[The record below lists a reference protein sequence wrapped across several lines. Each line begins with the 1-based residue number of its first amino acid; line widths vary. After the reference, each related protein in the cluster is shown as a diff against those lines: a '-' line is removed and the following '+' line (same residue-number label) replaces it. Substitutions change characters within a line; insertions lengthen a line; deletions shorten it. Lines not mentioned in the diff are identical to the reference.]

1 MTKNNPLLDVEGLP
15 CFTAIRPEHVG
26 SALDEV
32 LVSNQV
38 VIGQL
43 ESTVADGADWESF
56 AQPLEDLENRLGKM
70 WSPVSHLNAVA
81 DTEGLREAYQN
92 SLEKLTA
99 YRAAL
104 GQNKTI
110 FQGYRNIQAHADFSG
125 LDAAKRKI
133 ILNAVRDFRLS
144 GVELEGKERARF
156 KDIITDLATLSNKFE
171 HNVMDATDGWA
182 LVLDVPADLAGLPET
197 VITLARKTAESAGH
211 SGWQFTLQAPSY
223 IPFMRY
229 SERSDLRRQMYEAF
243 VTRASDQGPQADRWD
258 NTTLMTQILELRQEL
273 AALLGYSNYAEY
285 ALVDRMASSVA
296 EVEDFLI
303 DLISRARPHAQRE
316 LQALE
321 DFAGRST
328 GDNVVAPWDIAYH
341 SEKFRQATY
350 DFDQEELRPYF
361 PLPSVLGGLFEIVNR
376 LFGIKVTKAV
386 ADAWHPDVRFY
397 EIRDEG
403 GAIRGHFYLDLYA
416 REHKRGGAWMA
427 EYVGRYRQ
435 PDDVVQTPVAFLTCN
450 FTQPLDDK
458 PALLTHDDVITL
470 FHEFGHG
477 LHHLLSLVEEPS
489 VTGISGVPWDAVELP
504 SQFLEN
510 WCWERGALDLVTSHV
525 DTGEPLPDELL
536 QKLREA
542 KNFQS
547 GMQMVRQLEF
557 GLFDFRLHASTAQI
571 SSDAIHRLLDDV
583 RQQVAVVTPPPFD
596 RFPHAFSHIFAGG
609 YAAGYYGYLW
619 SEVLS
624 ADAYNRFEQEGV
636 FNATVGRAF
645 LQHVL
650 ETGGVEDPLDVFR
663 AFRGREPSID
673 AFLRHS
679 GLNA

>member
-1 MTKNNPLLDVEGLP
+1 MTQSNPLLDVEGLP

-26 SALDEV
+26 SALDEL
-32 LVSNQV
+32 LVSSQV

-43 ESTVADGADWESF
+43 ESTVADGTDWESF

-70 WSPVSHLNAVA
+70 WSPVTHLNAVA
-81 DTEGLREAYQN
+81 DTEELREAYQN

-110 FQGYRNIQAHADFSG
+110 FQGYRNIQAHANFPG
-125 LDAAKRKI
+125 LDAAKRKV
-133 ILNAVRDFRLS
+133 ILNAVRDFQLS
-144 GVELEGKERARF
+144 GVELEGEERARF

-258 NTTLMTQILELRQEL
+258 NTTLMTQILGLRQEL
-273 AALLGYSNYAEY
+273 ASLLGYSNYAEY

-341 SEKFRQATY
+341 SEKFREATY
-350 DFDQEELRPYF
+350 HFDQEELRPYF
-361 PLPSVLGGLFEIVNR
+361 PLPRVLGGLFEIVNR

-403 GAIRGHFYLDLYA
+403 DALRGHFYLDLYA

-435 PDDVVQTPVAFLTCN
+435 PNDVVQTPVAFLTCN

-525 DTGEPLPDELL
+525 DTGESLPDKLL
-536 QKLREA
+536 QKLRGA
-542 KNFQS
+542 RNFQS

-557 GLFDFRLHASTAQI
+557 ALFDFRLHASTTLI
-571 SSDAIHRLLDDV
+571 SADAILRILNDV

-636 FNATVGRAF
+636 FSATAGREF

-663 AFRGREPSID
+663 AFRGREPSIN

-679 GLNA
+679 GLNV

>member
-15 CFTAIRPEHVG
+15 RFAAIRPEHVG
-26 SALDEV
+26 SALDA
-32 LVSNQV
+32 LLISNQA

-43 ESTVADGADWESF
+43 ESAVRDDADWESF
-56 AQPLEDLENRLGKM
+56 AQPLEDLEDRLQKM

-81 DTEGLREAYQN
+81 DTEDLRDAYQN
-92 SLEKLTA
+92 SLEKLTT

-125 LDAAKRKI
+125 LDAAKRKV

-182 LVLDVPADLAGLPET
+182 LLLDVPADLAGLPESA
-197 VITLARKTAESAGH
+197 ITLARKTAESAGH

-223 IPFMRY
+223 MPFMRY

-243 VTRASDQGPQADRWD
+243 VTRASDRGPQADRWD
-258 NTTLMTQILELRQEL
+258 NTTLMTQILGLRQEL

-296 EVEDFLI
+296 EVEGFLI
-303 DLISRARPHAQRE
+303 DLISRARPQAQRE

-341 SEKFRQATY
+341 SEKLRQATY
-350 DFDQEELRPYF
+350 HFNQEELRPYF
-361 PLPSVLGGLFEIVNR
+361 PLPRVLSGLFEIVNR
-376 LFGIKVTKAV
+376 LFGITVTKAV
-386 ADAWHPDVRFY
+386 ADVWHPDVMFY

-403 GAIRGHFYLDLYA
+403 GEIRGRFYLDLYA
-416 REHKRGGAWMA
+416 REHKRSGAWMA
-427 EYVGRYRQ
+427 ECVGRYRR
-435 PDDVVQTPVAFLTCN
+435 PDNAVQTPVAFLTCN

-510 WCWERGALDLVTSHV
+510 WCWEQGALDLVTCHV
-525 DTGEPLPDELL
+525 DTGEPLPDKLL
-536 QKLREA
+536 QKLRGA
-542 KNFQS
+542 RNFQS

-557 GLFDFRLHASTAQI
+557 GLFDFRLHASAAQI
-571 SSDAIHRLLDDV
+571 SADDIQRLLDDV

-596 RFPHAFSHIFAGG
+596 RFPHAFSHIFSGG

-619 SEVLS
+619 AEVLS

-636 FNATVGRAF
+636 FNTAAGRAF
-645 LQHVL
+645 LQHIL
-650 ETGGVEDPLDVFR
+650 ETGGVEEPLDVFR

-673 AFLRHS
+673 AFLRHW
-679 GLNA
+679 GLNS

>member
-15 CFTAIRPEHVG
+15 RFAAIRPEHVG
-26 SALDEV
+26 SALDA
-32 LVSNQV
+32 LLISNQA

-43 ESTVADGADWESF
+43 ESAVRDDADWESF
-56 AQPLEDLENRLGKM
+56 AQPLEDLEDRLQKM

-81 DTEGLREAYQN
+81 DTEDLRDAYQN

-110 FQGYRNIQAHADFSG
+110 FQGYRNIQAHADFSD
-125 LDAAKRKI
+125 LDAAKRKV

-182 LVLDVPADLAGLPET
+182 LLLDVPADLAGLPESA
-197 VITLARKTAESAGH
+197 ITLARKTAESAGH

-223 IPFMRY
+223 MPFMRY
-229 SERSDLRRQMYEAF
+229 SEHSDLRRQMYEAF
-243 VTRASDQGPQADRWD
+243 VTRASDRGPQADRWD
-258 NTTLMTQILELRQEL
+258 NTILMTQILGLRQEL

-296 EVEDFLI
+296 EVEGFLI
-303 DLISRARPHAQRE
+303 DLISRARPQAQRE

-341 SEKFRQATY
+341 SEKLRQATY
-350 DFDQEELRPYF
+350 HFDQEELRPYF
-361 PLPSVLGGLFEIVNR
+361 PLPRVLSGLFEIVNR
-376 LFGIKVTKAV
+376 LFGITVTKAV
-386 ADAWHPDVRFY
+386 ADVWHPDVMFY

-403 GAIRGHFYLDLYA
+403 GEIRGRFYLDLYA
-416 REHKRGGAWMA
+416 REHKRSGAWMA
-427 EYVGRYRQ
+427 ECVGRYRR
-435 PDDVVQTPVAFLTCN
+435 PDNAVQTPVAFLTCN

-510 WCWERGALDLVTSHV
+510 WCWEQGALDLVTCHV
-525 DTGEPLPDELL
+525 DTGEPLPDKLL
-536 QKLREA
+536 QKLRGA
-542 KNFQS
+542 RNFQS

-557 GLFDFRLHASTAQI
+557 GLFDFRLHASAAQI
-571 SSDAIHRLLDDV
+571 SADDIQRLLDDV

-596 RFPHAFSHIFAGG
+596 RFPHAFSHIFSGG

-619 SEVLS
+619 AEVLS

-636 FNATVGRAF
+636 FNTAAGRAF
-645 LQHVL
+645 LQHIL
-650 ETGGVEDPLDVFR
+650 ETGGVEEPLDVFR

-673 AFLRHS
+673 AFLRHW
-679 GLNA
+679 GLNS

>member
-15 CFTAIRPEHVG
+15 RFAAIRPEHVG
-26 SALDEV
+26 SALDAL
-32 LVSNQV
+32 LVSNQA

-43 ESTVADGADWESF
+43 ESAVRDDADWESF
-56 AQPLEDLENRLGKM
+56 AQPLEDLEDRLQKM

-81 DTEGLREAYQN
+81 DTEDLRDAYQN

-125 LDAAKRKI
+125 LDAAKRKV

-182 LVLDVPADLAGLPET
+182 LLLDVPADLAGLPESA
-197 VITLARKTAESAGH
+197 ITLARKTAESAGH

-223 IPFMRY
+223 MPFMRY

-243 VTRASDQGPQADRWD
+243 VTRASDRGPQADRWD
-258 NTTLMTQILELRQEL
+258 NTTLMTQILGLRQEL

-296 EVEDFLI
+296 EVEGFLI
-303 DLISRARPHAQRE
+303 DLISRARPQAQRE

-341 SEKFRQATY
+341 SEKLRQATY
-350 DFDQEELRPYF
+350 HFDQEKLRPYF
-361 PLPSVLGGLFEIVNR
+361 PLPRVLSGLFEIVNR
-376 LFGIKVTKAV
+376 LFGITVTKAV
-386 ADAWHPDVRFY
+386 ADVWHPDVMFY

-403 GAIRGHFYLDLYA
+403 GEIRGRFYLDLYA
-416 REHKRGGAWMA
+416 REHKRSGAWMA
-427 EYVGRYRQ
+427 ECVGRYRR
-435 PDDVVQTPVAFLTCN
+435 PDNAVQTPVAFLTCN

-510 WCWERGALDLVTSHV
+510 WCWEQGALDLVTCHV
-525 DTGEPLPDELL
+525 DTGEPLPDKLL
-536 QKLREA
+536 QKLRGA
-542 KNFQS
+542 RNFQS

-557 GLFDFRLHASTAQI
+557 GLFDFRLHASAAQI
-571 SSDAIHRLLDDV
+571 SADDIQRLLDDV

-596 RFPHAFSHIFAGG
+596 RFPHAFSHIFSGG

-619 SEVLS
+619 AEVLS

-636 FNATVGRAF
+636 FNTAAGRAF
-645 LQHVL
+645 LQHIL
-650 ETGGVEDPLDVFR
+650 ETGGVEEPLDVFR

-673 AFLRHS
+673 AFLRHW
-679 GLNA
+679 GLNS

>member
-15 CFTAIRPEHVG
+15 RFAAIRPEHVG
-26 SALDEV
+26 SALDAL
-32 LVSNQV
+32 LVSNQA

-43 ESTVADGADWESF
+43 ESAVRDDADWESF
-56 AQPLEDLENRLGKM
+56 AQPLEDLEDRLQKM

-81 DTEGLREAYQN
+81 DTEDLRDAYQN

-125 LDAAKRKI
+125 LDAAKRKV

-182 LVLDVPADLAGLPET
+182 LLLDVPADLAGLPESA
-197 VITLARKTAESAGH
+197 ITLARKTAESAGH

-243 VTRASDQGPQADRWD
+243 ITRASDRGPQADRWD
-258 NTTLMTQILELRQEL
+258 NTTLMTQILGLRQEL

-296 EVEDFLI
+296 EVEGFLI
-303 DLISRARPHAQRE
+303 DLISRARPQAQRE

-341 SEKFRQATY
+341 SEKLRQATY
-350 DFDQEELRPYF
+350 HFDQEELRPYF
-361 PLPSVLGGLFEIVNR
+361 PLPRVLSGLFEIVNR
-376 LFGIKVTKAV
+376 LFGITVTKAV
-386 ADAWHPDVRFY
+386 ADVWHPDVMFY

-403 GAIRGHFYLDLYA
+403 GEIRGRFYLDLYA
-416 REHKRGGAWMA
+416 REHKRSGAWMA
-427 EYVGRYRQ
+427 ECVGRYRR
-435 PDDVVQTPVAFLTCN
+435 PDNAVQTPVAFLTCN

-510 WCWERGALDLVTSHV
+510 WCWEQGALDLVTCHV
-525 DTGEPLPDELL
+525 DTGEPLPDKLL
-536 QKLREA
+536 QKLRGA
-542 KNFQS
+542 RNFQS

-557 GLFDFRLHASTAQI
+557 GLFDFRLHASAAQI
-571 SSDAIHRLLDDV
+571 SADDIQRLLDDV

-596 RFPHAFSHIFAGG
+596 RFPHAFSHIFSGG

-619 SEVLS
+619 AEVLS

-636 FNATVGRAF
+636 FNTAAGRAF
-645 LQHVL
+645 LQHIL
-650 ETGGVEDPLDVFR
+650 ETGGVEEPLDVFR

-673 AFLRHS
+673 AFLRHW
-679 GLNA
+679 GLNS

>member
-15 CFTAIRPEHVG
+15 RFAAIRPEHVG
-26 SALDEV
+26 SALDAL
-32 LVSNQV
+32 LVSNQA

-43 ESTVADGADWESF
+43 ESAVRDDADWESF
-56 AQPLEDLENRLGKM
+56 AQPLEDLEDRLQKM

-81 DTEGLREAYQN
+81 DTEDLRDAYQN
-92 SLEKLTA
+92 SLEKLTT

-125 LDAAKRKI
+125 LDAAKRKV

-182 LVLDVPADLAGLPET
+182 LLLDVPADLAGLPESA
-197 VITLARKTAESAGH
+197 ITLARKTAESAGH

-223 IPFMRY
+223 MPFMRY

-243 VTRASDQGPQADRWD
+243 VTRASDRGPQADRWD
-258 NTTLMTQILELRQEL
+258 NTTLMTQILGLRQEL

-296 EVEDFLI
+296 EVEGFLI
-303 DLISRARPHAQRE
+303 DLISRARPQAQRE

-341 SEKFRQATY
+341 SEKLRQATY
-350 DFDQEELRPYF
+350 HFDQEELRPYF
-361 PLPSVLGGLFEIVNR
+361 PLPRVLSGLFEIVNR
-376 LFGIKVTKAV
+376 LFGITVTKAV
-386 ADAWHPDVRFY
+386 ADVWHPDVMFY

-403 GAIRGHFYLDLYA
+403 GEIRGRFYLDLYA
-416 REHKRGGAWMA
+416 REHKRSGAWMA
-427 EYVGRYRQ
+427 ECVGRYRR
-435 PDDVVQTPVAFLTCN
+435 PDNAVQTPVAFLTCN

-510 WCWERGALDLVTSHV
+510 WCWEQGALDLVTCHV
-525 DTGEPLPDELL
+525 DTGEPLPDKLL
-536 QKLREA
+536 QKLRGA
-542 KNFQS
+542 RNFQS

-557 GLFDFRLHASTAQI
+557 GLFDFRLHASAAQI
-571 SSDAIHRLLDDV
+571 SADDIQRLLDDV

-596 RFPHAFSHIFAGG
+596 RFPHAFSHIFSGG

-619 SEVLS
+619 AEVLS

-636 FNATVGRAF
+636 FNTAAGRAF
-645 LQHVL
+645 LQHIL
-650 ETGGVEDPLDVFR
+650 ETGGVEEPLDVFR

-673 AFLRHS
+673 AFLRHW
-679 GLNA
+679 GLNS

>member
-15 CFTAIRPEHVG
+15 RFAAIRPEHVG
-26 SALDEV
+26 SALDEL
-32 LVSNQV
+32 LVSNQA

-43 ESTVADGADWESF
+43 ESAVRDDADWESF
-56 AQPLEDLENRLGKM
+56 AQPLEDLEGRLQKM

-81 DTEGLREAYQN
+81 DTEDLRDAYQN

-125 LDAAKRKI
+125 LDAAKRKV

-182 LVLDVPADLAGLPET
+182 LLLDVPADLAGLPESA
-197 VITLARKTAESAGH
+197 ITLARKTAESAGH

-243 VTRASDQGPQADRWD
+243 VTRASDRGPQADRWD
-258 NTTLMTQILELRQEL
+258 NTTLMTQILGLRQEL

-296 EVEDFLI
+296 EVEGFLI
-303 DLISRARPHAQRE
+303 DLISRARPQAQRE

-321 DFAGRST
+321 DFAGRPT

-341 SEKFRQATY
+341 SEKFREATY
-350 DFDQEELRPYF
+350 HFDQEELRPYF
-361 PLPSVLGGLFEIVNR
+361 PLPRVLSGLFEIVNR
-376 LFGIKVTKAV
+376 LFGITVTKAV
-386 ADAWHPDVRFY
+386 ADVWHPDVMFY

-403 GAIRGHFYLDLYA
+403 GEIRGRFYLDLYA
-416 REHKRGGAWMA
+416 REHKRSGAWMA
-427 EYVGRYRQ
+427 ECVGRYRR
-435 PDDVVQTPVAFLTCN
+435 PDNAVQTPVAFLTCN

-510 WCWERGALDLVTSHV
+510 WCWEQGALDLVTCHV
-525 DTGEPLPDELL
+525 DTGEPLPDKLL
-536 QKLREA
+536 QKLRGA
-542 KNFQS
+542 RNFQS

-557 GLFDFRLHASTAQI
+557 GLFDFRLHASAAQI
-571 SSDAIHRLLDDV
+571 SADDIQRLLDDV

-596 RFPHAFSHIFAGG
+596 RFPHAFSHIFSGG

-619 SEVLS
+619 AEVLS

-636 FNATVGRAF
+636 FNTAAGRAF
-645 LQHVL
+645 LQHIL
-650 ETGGVEDPLDVFR
+650 ETGGVEEPLDVFR

-673 AFLRHS
+673 AFLRHW
-679 GLNA
+679 GLNS

>member
-26 SALDEV
+26 SALDEL

-81 DTEGLREAYQN
+81 DTEDLREAYQN
-92 SLEKLTA
+92 SLEKLTT

-258 NTTLMTQILELRQEL
+258 NTTLMTQILGLRQEL

-525 DTGEPLPDELL
+525 DTGEPLPDKLL

-557 GLFDFRLHASTAQI
+557 GLFDFRLHTSTAQI

>member
-1 MTKNNPLLDVEGLP
+1 MIKNNPLLDVEGLP
-15 CFTAIRPEHVG
+15 RFAAIRPEHVG
-26 SALDEV
+26 SALDEL
-32 LVSNQV
+32 LVSNQA

-43 ESTVADGADWESF
+43 ESTVRDDADWESF
-56 AQPLEDLENRLGKM
+56 AQPLEDLEDRLQKM

-81 DTEGLREAYQN
+81 DTEDLRDAYQN

-125 LDAAKRKI
+125 LDAAKRKV

-182 LVLDVPADLAGLPET
+182 LLLDVPADLAGLPESA
-197 VITLARKTAESAGH
+197 ITLARKTAESAGH

-243 VTRASDQGPQADRWD
+243 VTRASDRGPQADRWD
-258 NTTLMTQILELRQEL
+258 NTTLMTQILGLRQEL

-296 EVEDFLI
+296 EVEGFLI
-303 DLISRARPHAQRE
+303 DLISRARPQAQRE

-341 SEKFRQATY
+341 SEKLRQATY
-350 DFDQEELRPYF
+350 HFDQEELRPYF
-361 PLPSVLGGLFEIVNR
+361 PLPRVLSGLFEIVNR
-376 LFGIKVTKAV
+376 LFGITVTKAV
-386 ADAWHPDVRFY
+386 ADVWHPDVMFY

-403 GAIRGHFYLDLYA
+403 GEIRGRFYLDLYA
-416 REHKRGGAWMA
+416 REHKRSGAWMA
-427 EYVGRYRQ
+427 ECVGRYRR
-435 PDDVVQTPVAFLTCN
+435 PDNAVQTPVAFLTCN

-510 WCWERGALDLVTSHV
+510 WCWEQGALDLVTCHV
-525 DTGEPLPDELL
+525 DTGEPLPDKLL
-536 QKLREA
+536 QKLRGA
-542 KNFQS
+542 RNFQS

-557 GLFDFRLHASTAQI
+557 GLFDFRLHASAAQI
-571 SSDAIHRLLDDV
+571 SADDIQRLLDDV

-596 RFPHAFSHIFAGG
+596 RFPHAFSHIFSGG

-619 SEVLS
+619 AEVLS

-636 FNATVGRAF
+636 FNTAAGRAF
-645 LQHVL
+645 LQHIL
-650 ETGGVEDPLDVFR
+650 ETGGVEEPLDVFR

-673 AFLRHS
+673 AFLRHW
-679 GLNA
+679 GLNS

>member
-15 CFTAIRPEHVG
+15 RFAAIRPEHVG
-26 SALDEV
+26 SALDAL
-32 LVSNQV
+32 LVSNQA

-43 ESTVADGADWESF
+43 ESAVRDDADWESF
-56 AQPLEDLENRLGKM
+56 AQPLEDLEDRLQKM

-81 DTEGLREAYQN
+81 DTEDLRDAYQN

-125 LDAAKRKI
+125 LDAAKRKV

-182 LVLDVPADLAGLPET
+182 LLLDVPADLAGLPESA
-197 VITLARKTAESAGH
+197 ITLARKTAESAGH

-243 VTRASDQGPQADRWD
+243 VTRASDRGPQADRWD
-258 NTTLMTQILELRQEL
+258 NTTLMTQILGLRQEL

-296 EVEDFLI
+296 EVEGFLI
-303 DLISRARPHAQRE
+303 DLISRARPQAQRE

-341 SEKFRQATY
+341 SEKLRQATY
-350 DFDQEELRPYF
+350 HFDQEELRPYF
-361 PLPSVLGGLFEIVNR
+361 PLPRVLSGLFEIVNR
-376 LFGIKVTKAV
+376 LFGITVTKAV
-386 ADAWHPDVRFY
+386 ADVWHPDVMFY

-403 GAIRGHFYLDLYA
+403 GEIRGRFYLDLYA
-416 REHKRGGAWMA
+416 REHKRSGAWMA
-427 EYVGRYRQ
+427 ECVGRYRR
-435 PDDVVQTPVAFLTCN
+435 PDNAVQTPVAFLTCN

-510 WCWERGALDLVTSHV
+510 WCWEQGALDLVTCHV
-525 DTGEPLPDELL
+525 DTGEPLPDKLL
-536 QKLREA
+536 QKLRGA
-542 KNFQS
+542 RNFQS

-557 GLFDFRLHASTAQI
+557 GLFDFRLHASAAQI
-571 SSDAIHRLLDDV
+571 SADDIQRLLDDV

-596 RFPHAFSHIFAGG
+596 RFPHAFSHIFSGG

-619 SEVLS
+619 AEVLS

-636 FNATVGRAF
+636 FNTAAGRAF
-645 LQHVL
+645 LQHIL
-650 ETGGVEDPLDVFR
+650 ETGGVEEPLDVFR

-673 AFLRHS
+673 AFLRHW
-679 GLNA
+679 GLNS

>member
-15 CFTAIRPEHVG
+15 RFAAIRPEHVG
-26 SALDEV
+26 SALDAL
-32 LVSNQV
+32 LVSNQA

-43 ESTVADGADWESF
+43 ESAVRDDADWESF
-56 AQPLEDLENRLGKM
+56 AQPLEDLEDRLQKM

-81 DTEGLREAYQN
+81 DTEDLRDAYQN
-92 SLEKLTA
+92 SLEKLTT

-125 LDAAKRKI
+125 LDAAKRKV

-182 LVLDVPADLAGLPET
+182 LLLDVPADLAGLPESA
-197 VITLARKTAESAGH
+197 ITLARKTAESAGH

-223 IPFMRY
+223 MPFMRY

-243 VTRASDQGPQADRWD
+243 VTRASDCGPQADRWD
-258 NTTLMTQILELRQEL
+258 NTTLMTQILGLRQEL

-296 EVEDFLI
+296 EVEGFLI
-303 DLISRARPHAQRE
+303 DLISRARPQAQRE

-341 SEKFRQATY
+341 SEKLRQATY
-350 DFDQEELRPYF
+350 HFDQEELRPYF
-361 PLPSVLGGLFEIVNR
+361 PLPRVLSGLFEIVNR
-376 LFGIKVTKAV
+376 LFGITVTKAV
-386 ADAWHPDVRFY
+386 ADVWHPDVMFY

-403 GAIRGHFYLDLYA
+403 GEIRGRFYLDLYA
-416 REHKRGGAWMA
+416 REHKRSGAWMA
-427 EYVGRYRQ
+427 ECVGRYRR
-435 PDDVVQTPVAFLTCN
+435 PDNAVQTPVAFLTCN

-525 DTGEPLPDELL
+525 DTGEPLPDKLL
-536 QKLREA
+536 QNLRGA
-542 KNFQS
+542 RNFQS

-557 GLFDFRLHASTAQI
+557 GLFDFRLHASAAQI
-571 SSDAIHRLLDDV
+571 SADDIQRLLDDV

-596 RFPHAFSHIFAGG
+596 RFPHAFSHIFSGG

-619 SEVLS
+619 AEVLS

-636 FNATVGRAF
+636 FNTAAGRAF
-645 LQHVL
+645 LQHIL
-650 ETGGVEDPLDVFR
+650 ETGGVEEPLDVFR

-673 AFLRHS
+673 AFLRHW
-679 GLNA
+679 GLNS

>member
-81 DTEGLREAYQN
+81 DTEDLREAYQN
-92 SLEKLTA
+92 SLEKLTT

-258 NTTLMTQILELRQEL
+258 NTTLMTQILGLRQEL

-328 GDNVVAPWDIAYH
+328 GDNAVAPWDIAYH

-525 DTGEPLPDELL
+525 DTGEPLPDKLL

>member
-15 CFTAIRPEHVG
+15 RFAAIRPEHVG
-26 SALDEV
+26 SALDAL
-32 LVSNQV
+32 LVSNQA

-43 ESTVADGADWESF
+43 ESTVRDDADWESF
-56 AQPLEDLENRLGKM
+56 AQPLEDLEDRLQKM

-81 DTEGLREAYQN
+81 DTEDLRDAYQN
-92 SLEKLTA
+92 SLEKLTT

-125 LDAAKRKI
+125 LDAAKRKV

-182 LVLDVPADLAGLPET
+182 LLLDVPADLAGLPESA
-197 VITLARKTAESAGH
+197 ITLARKTAESAGH

-223 IPFMRY
+223 MPFMRY

-243 VTRASDQGPQADRWD
+243 VTRASDRGPQADRWD
-258 NTTLMTQILELRQEL
+258 NTTLMTQILGLRQEL

-296 EVEDFLI
+296 EVEGFLI
-303 DLISRARPHAQRE
+303 DLISRARPQAQRE

-341 SEKFRQATY
+341 SEKLRQATY
-350 DFDQEELRPYF
+350 HFDQEELRPYF
-361 PLPSVLGGLFEIVNR
+361 PLPRVLSGLFEIVNR
-376 LFGIKVTKAV
+376 LFGITVTKAV
-386 ADAWHPDVRFY
+386 ADVWHPDVMFY

-403 GAIRGHFYLDLYA
+403 GEIRGRFYLDLYA
-416 REHKRGGAWMA
+416 REHKRSGAWMA
-427 EYVGRYRQ
+427 ECVGRYRR
-435 PDDVVQTPVAFLTCN
+435 PDNAVQTPVAFLTCN

-510 WCWERGALDLVTSHV
+510 WCWEQGALDLVTCHV
-525 DTGEPLPDELL
+525 DTGEPLPDKLL
-536 QKLREA
+536 QKLRGA
-542 KNFQS
+542 RNFQS

-557 GLFDFRLHASTAQI
+557 GLFDFRLHASAAQI
-571 SSDAIHRLLDDV
+571 SADDIQRLLDDV

-596 RFPHAFSHIFAGG
+596 RFPHAFSHIFSGG

-619 SEVLS
+619 AEVLS

-636 FNATVGRAF
+636 FNTAAGRAF
-645 LQHVL
+645 LQHIL
-650 ETGGVEDPLDVFR
+650 ETGGVEEPLDVFR

-673 AFLRHS
+673 AFLRHW
-679 GLNA
+679 GLNS

>member
-15 CFTAIRPEHVG
+15 RFAAIRPEHVG
-26 SALDEV
+26 SALDAL
-32 LVSNQV
+32 LVSNQA

-43 ESTVADGADWESF
+43 ESAVRDDADWESF
-56 AQPLEDLENRLGKM
+56 AQPLEDLEDRLQKM

-81 DTEGLREAYQN
+81 DTEDLRDAYQN

-125 LDAAKRKI
+125 LDAAKRKV

-182 LVLDVPADLAGLPET
+182 LLLDVPADLAGLPESA
-197 VITLARKTAESAGH
+197 ITLARKTAESAGH

-223 IPFMRY
+223 MPFMRY

-243 VTRASDQGPQADRWD
+243 VIRASDRGPQADRWD
-258 NTTLMTQILELRQEL
+258 NTTLMTQILGLRQEL
-273 AALLGYSNYAEY
+273 AALLDYSNYAEY

-296 EVEDFLI
+296 EVEGFLI
-303 DLISRARPHAQRE
+303 DLISRARPQAQRE

-341 SEKFRQATY
+341 SEKLRQATY
-350 DFDQEELRPYF
+350 HFDQEELRPYF
-361 PLPSVLGGLFEIVNR
+361 PLPRVLSGLFEIVNR
-376 LFGIKVTKAV
+376 LFGITVTKAV
-386 ADAWHPDVRFY
+386 ADVWHPDVMFY

-403 GAIRGHFYLDLYA
+403 GEIRGRFYLDLYA
-416 REHKRGGAWMA
+416 REHKRSGAWMA
-427 EYVGRYRQ
+427 ECVGRYRR
-435 PDDVVQTPVAFLTCN
+435 PDNAVQTPVAFLTCN

-510 WCWERGALDLVTSHV
+510 WCWEQGALDLVTCHV
-525 DTGEPLPDELL
+525 DTGEPLPDKLL
-536 QKLREA
+536 QKLRGA
-542 KNFQS
+542 RNFQS

-557 GLFDFRLHASTAQI
+557 GLFDFRLHASAAQI
-571 SSDAIHRLLDDV
+571 SADDIQRLLDDV

-596 RFPHAFSHIFAGG
+596 RFPHAFSHIFSGG

-619 SEVLS
+619 AEVLS

-636 FNATVGRAF
+636 FNTAAGRAF
-645 LQHVL
+645 LQHIL
-650 ETGGVEDPLDVFR
+650 ETGGVEEPLDVFR

-673 AFLRHS
+673 AFLRHW
-679 GLNA
+679 GLNS

>member
-1 MTKNNPLLDVEGLP
+1 MIKNNPLLDVEGLP
-15 CFTAIRPEHVG
+15 RFAAIRPEHVG
-26 SALDEV
+26 SALDEL
-32 LVSNQV
+32 LVSNQA

-43 ESTVADGADWESF
+43 ESTVRDDADWESF
-56 AQPLEDLENRLGKM
+56 AQPLEDLEDRLGKM
-70 WSPVSHLNAVA
+70 WSPVSHLNAVV
-81 DTEGLREAYQN
+81 DTEDLREAYQN

-125 LDAAKRKI
+125 LDAAKRKV

-182 LVLDVPADLAGLPET
+182 LLLDVPADLAGLPESA
-197 VITLARKTAESAGH
+197 ITLARKTAESAGH

-243 VTRASDQGPQADRWD
+243 VTRASDRGPQADRWD
-258 NTTLMTQILELRQEL
+258 NTTLMTQILGLRQEL

-296 EVEDFLI
+296 EVEGFLI
-303 DLISRARPHAQRE
+303 DLISRARPQAQRE

-341 SEKFRQATY
+341 SEKLRQATY
-350 DFDQEELRPYF
+350 HFDQEELRPYF
-361 PLPSVLGGLFEIVNR
+361 PLPRVLSGLFEIVNR
-376 LFGIKVTKAV
+376 LFGITVTKAV
-386 ADAWHPDVRFY
+386 ADVWHPDVMFY

-403 GAIRGHFYLDLYA
+403 GEIRGRFYLDLYA
-416 REHKRGGAWMA
+416 REHKRSGAWMA
-427 EYVGRYRQ
+427 ECVGRYRR
-435 PDDVVQTPVAFLTCN
+435 PDNAVQTPVAFLTCN

-510 WCWERGALDLVTSHV
+510 WCWEQGALDLVTCHV
-525 DTGEPLPDELL
+525 DTGEPLPDKLL
-536 QKLREA
+536 QKLRGA
-542 KNFQS
+542 RNFQS

-557 GLFDFRLHASTAQI
+557 GLFDFRLHASAAQI
-571 SSDAIHRLLDDV
+571 SADDIQRLLDDV

-596 RFPHAFSHIFAGG
+596 RFPHAFSHIFSGG

-619 SEVLS
+619 AEVLS

-636 FNATVGRAF
+636 FNTAAGRAF
-645 LQHVL
+645 LQHIL
-650 ETGGVEDPLDVFR
+650 ETGGVEEPLDVFR

-673 AFLRHS
+673 AFLRHW
-679 GLNA
+679 GLNS

>member
-1 MTKNNPLLDVEGLP
+1 MTQSNPLLDVEGLP

-26 SALDEV
+26 PALDEL

-81 DTEGLREAYQN
+81 DTEDLREAYQN
-92 SLEKLTA
+92 SLEKLTT

-328 GDNVVAPWDIAYH
+328 GDNAVAPWDIAYH

-403 GAIRGHFYLDLYA
+403 GALRGHFYLDLYA

-435 PDDVVQTPVAFLTCN
+435 PNDVVQTPVAFLTCN

-525 DTGEPLPDELL
+525 DTGESLPDKLL
-536 QKLREA
+536 QKLRGA
-542 KNFQS
+542 RNFQS

-557 GLFDFRLHASTAQI
+557 ALFDFRLHASTTLI
-571 SSDAIHRLLDDV
+571 SADAILRILNDV

-636 FNATVGRAF
+636 FSATAGREF

>member
-15 CFTAIRPEHVG
+15 RFAAIRPEHVG
-26 SALDEV
+26 SALDAL
-32 LVSNQV
+32 LVSNQA

-43 ESTVADGADWESF
+43 ESAVRDDADWESF
-56 AQPLEDLENRLGKM
+56 AQPLEDLEDRLQKM

-81 DTEGLREAYQN
+81 DTEDLRDAYQN
-92 SLEKLTA
+92 SLEKLTT

-125 LDAAKRKI
+125 LDAAKQKV
-133 ILNAVRDFRLS
+133 ILHAVRDFRLS

-182 LVLDVPADLAGLPET
+182 LLLDVPADLAGLPESA
-197 VITLARKTAESAGH
+197 ITLARKTAESAGH

-223 IPFMRY
+223 MPFMRY

-243 VTRASDQGPQADRWD
+243 VTRASDRGPQADRWD
-258 NTTLMTQILELRQEL
+258 NTTLMTQILGLRQEL

-296 EVEDFLI
+296 EVEGFLI
-303 DLISRARPHAQRE
+303 DLISRARPQAQRE

-341 SEKFRQATY
+341 SEKLRQATY
-350 DFDQEELRPYF
+350 HFDQEELRPYF
-361 PLPSVLGGLFEIVNR
+361 PLPRVLSGLFEIVNR
-376 LFGIKVTKAV
+376 LFGITVTKAV
-386 ADAWHPDVRFY
+386 ADVWHPDVMFY

-403 GAIRGHFYLDLYA
+403 GEIRGRFYLDLYA
-416 REHKRGGAWMA
+416 REHKRSGAWMA
-427 EYVGRYRQ
+427 ECVGRYRR
-435 PDDVVQTPVAFLTCN
+435 PDNAVQTPVAFLTCN

-510 WCWERGALDLVTSHV
+510 WCWEQGALDLVTCHV
-525 DTGEPLPDELL
+525 DTGEPLPDKLL
-536 QKLREA
+536 QKLRGA
-542 KNFQS
+542 RNFQS

-557 GLFDFRLHASTAQI
+557 GLFDFRLHASAAQI
-571 SSDAIHRLLDDV
+571 SADDIQRLLDDV

-596 RFPHAFSHIFAGG
+596 RFPHAFSHIFSGG

-619 SEVLS
+619 AEVLS

-636 FNATVGRAF
+636 FNTAAGRAF
-645 LQHVL
+645 LQHIL
-650 ETGGVEDPLDVFR
+650 ETGGVEEPLDVFR

-673 AFLRHS
+673 AFLRHW
-679 GLNA
+679 GLNS

>member
-26 SALDEV
+26 SALDEL

-81 DTEGLREAYQN
+81 DTEDLREAYQN
-92 SLEKLTA
+92 SLEKLTT

-258 NTTLMTQILELRQEL
+258 NTTLMTQILGLRQEL

-328 GDNVVAPWDIAYH
+328 GDNAVAPWDIAYH

-525 DTGEPLPDELL
+525 DTGEPLPDKLL
-536 QKLREA
+536 QKLRGA
-542 KNFQS
+542 RNFQS

-557 GLFDFRLHASTAQI
+557 ALFDFRLHASTAQI

>member
-15 CFTAIRPEHVG
+15 RFAAIRPEHVG
-26 SALDEV
+26 SALDAL
-32 LVSNQV
+32 LVSNQA

-43 ESTVADGADWESF
+43 ESAVRDDADWESF
-56 AQPLEDLENRLGKM
+56 AQPLEDLEDRLQKM

-81 DTEGLREAYQN
+81 DTEDLRDAYQN

-125 LDAAKRKI
+125 LDAAKRKV

-182 LVLDVPADLAGLPET
+182 LLLDVPANLAGLPESA
-197 VITLARKTAESAGH
+197 ITLARKTAESAGH

-223 IPFMRY
+223 MPFMRY

-243 VTRASDQGPQADRWD
+243 VTRASDRGPQADRWD
-258 NTTLMTQILELRQEL
+258 NTTLMTQILGLRQEL

-296 EVEDFLI
+296 EVEGFLI
-303 DLISRARPHAQRE
+303 DLISRARPQAQRE

-341 SEKFRQATY
+341 SEKLRQATY
-350 DFDQEELRPYF
+350 HFDQEELRPYF
-361 PLPSVLGGLFEIVNR
+361 PLPRVLSGLFEIVNR
-376 LFGIKVTKAV
+376 LFGITVTKAV
-386 ADAWHPDVRFY
+386 ADVWHPDVMFY

-403 GAIRGHFYLDLYA
+403 GEIRGRFYLDLYA
-416 REHKRGGAWMA
+416 REHKRSGAWMA
-427 EYVGRYRQ
+427 ECVGRYRR
-435 PDDVVQTPVAFLTCN
+435 PDNAVQTPVAFLTCN

-510 WCWERGALDLVTSHV
+510 WCWEQGALDLVTCHV
-525 DTGEPLPDELL
+525 DTGEPLPDKLL
-536 QKLREA
+536 QKLRGA
-542 KNFQS
+542 RNFQS

-557 GLFDFRLHASTAQI
+557 GLFDFRLHASAAQI
-571 SSDAIHRLLDDV
+571 SADDIQRLLDDV

-596 RFPHAFSHIFAGG
+596 RFPHAFSHIFSGG

-619 SEVLS
+619 AEVLS

-636 FNATVGRAF
+636 FNTAAGRAF
-645 LQHVL
+645 LQHIL
-650 ETGGVEDPLDVFR
+650 ETGGVEEPLDVFR

-673 AFLRHS
+673 AFLRHW
-679 GLNA
+679 GLNS

>member
-1 MTKNNPLLDVEGLP
+1 MIKNNPLLDVEGLP
-15 CFTAIRPEHVG
+15 RFAAIRPEHVG
-26 SALDEV
+26 SALDEL
-32 LVSNQV
+32 LVSNQA

-43 ESTVADGADWESF
+43 ESTVRDDADWESF
-56 AQPLEDLENRLGKM
+56 AQPLEDLEDRLGKM
-70 WSPVSHLNAVA
+70 WSPVSHLNAVV
-81 DTEGLREAYQN
+81 DTEDLREAYQN

-125 LDAAKRKI
+125 LDAAKRKV

-182 LVLDVPADLAGLPET
+182 LVLNEPADLVGLPET

-258 NTTLMTQILELRQEL
+258 NTTLMTQILGLRQEL
-273 AALLGYSNYAEY
+273 ASLLGYSNYAEY

-341 SEKFRQATY
+341 SEKLRQATY
-350 DFDQEELRPYF
+350 HFNQEELRPYF
-361 PLPSVLGGLFEIVNR
+361 PLPRVLSGLFEIVNR
-376 LFGIKVTKAV
+376 LFGITVTKAV
-386 ADAWHPDVRFY
+386 AEVWHPDVMFY
-397 EIRDEG
+397 EIRDES
-403 GAIRGHFYLDLYA
+403 GAIRGRFYLDLYA

-427 EYVGRYRQ
+427 ECVGRYRR

-510 WCWERGALDLVTSHV
+510 WCWERVALDLVTSHV
-525 DTGEPLPDELL
+525 DTGEPLPDKLL
-536 QKLREA
+536 QKLHGAR
-542 KNFQS
+542 NFQS

-557 GLFDFRLHASTAQI
+557 GLFDFRLHSSIAQI
-571 SSDAIHRLLDDV
+571 SADAIQRLLDDV
-583 RQQVAVVTPPPFD
+583 RQQVAVVIPPPFD
-596 RFPHAFSHIFAGG
+596 RFPHAFTHIFAGG

-636 FNATVGRAF
+636 FNATTGRAF
-645 LQHVL
+645 LQHIL
-650 ETGGVEDPLDVFR
+650 ETGGVEEPLDVFR

-673 AFLRHS
+673 AFLRHW
-679 GLNA
+679 GLNS

>member
-1 MTKNNPLLDVEGLP
+1 MTQNNPLLGVEGLP

-26 SALDEV
+26 SALDEL

-125 LDAAKRKI
+125 LDAAKRKV

-171 HNVMDATDGWA
+171 HNVMDATDGWV

-258 NTTLMTQILELRQEL
+258 NTTLMTQILGLRQEL
-273 AALLGYSNYAEY
+273 ASLLGYSNYGEY

-328 GDNVVAPWDIAYH
+328 GDNAVAPWDIAYH

-525 DTGEPLPDELL
+525 DTGESLPDKLL
-536 QKLREA
+536 QKLRGA
-542 KNFQS
+542 RNFQS

-557 GLFDFRLHASTAQI
+557 ALFDFRLHASTTLI
-571 SSDAIHRLLDDV
+571 SADAILRILNDV

>member
-15 CFTAIRPEHVG
+15 RFAAIRPEHVG
-26 SALDEV
+26 SALDA
-32 LVSNQV
+32 LLISNQA

-43 ESTVADGADWESF
+43 ESAVRDDADWESF
-56 AQPLEDLENRLGKM
+56 AQPLEDLEDRLQKM

-81 DTEGLREAYQN
+81 DTEDLRDAYQN
-92 SLEKLTA
+92 SLEKLTT

-125 LDAAKRKI
+125 LDAAKRKV

-182 LVLDVPADLAGLPET
+182 LLLDVPADLAGLPESA
-197 VITLARKTAESAGH
+197 ITLARKTAESAGH

-223 IPFMRY
+223 MPFMRY

-243 VTRASDQGPQADRWD
+243 VTRASDRGPQADRWD
-258 NTTLMTQILELRQEL
+258 NTTLMTQILGLRQEL

-296 EVEDFLI
+296 EVEGFLI
-303 DLISRARPHAQRE
+303 DLISRARPQAQRE

-341 SEKFRQATY
+341 SEKLRQATY
-350 DFDQEELRPYF
+350 HFDQEELRPYF
-361 PLPSVLGGLFEIVNR
+361 PLPRVLSGLFEIVNR
-376 LFGIKVTKAV
+376 LFGITVTKVV
-386 ADAWHPDVRFY
+386 ADVWHPDVMFY

-403 GAIRGHFYLDLYA
+403 GEIRGRFYLDLYA
-416 REHKRGGAWMA
+416 REHKRSGAWMA
-427 EYVGRYRQ
+427 ECVGRYRR
-435 PDDVVQTPVAFLTCN
+435 PDNAVQTPVAFLTCN

-510 WCWERGALDLVTSHV
+510 WCWEQGALDLVTCHV
-525 DTGEPLPDELL
+525 DTGEPLPDKLL
-536 QKLREA
+536 QKLRGA
-542 KNFQS
+542 RNFQS

-557 GLFDFRLHASTAQI
+557 GLFDFRLHASAAQI
-571 SSDAIHRLLDDV
+571 SADDIQRLLDDV

-596 RFPHAFSHIFAGG
+596 RFPHAFSHIFSGG

-619 SEVLS
+619 AEVLS

-636 FNATVGRAF
+636 FNTAAGRAF
-645 LQHVL
+645 LQHIL
-650 ETGGVEDPLDVFR
+650 ETGGVEEPLDVFR

-673 AFLRHS
+673 AFLRHW
-679 GLNA
+679 GLNS

>member
-26 SALDEV
+26 SALDEL
-32 LVSNQV
+32 LVSNQA

-43 ESTVADGADWESF
+43 ESTVRDDPDWESF
-56 AQPLEDLENRLGKM
+56 AQPLEDLEDRLGKM

-81 DTEGLREAYQN
+81 DTEDLRKAYEK

-104 GQNKTI
+104 GQNKMI
-110 FQGYRNIQAHADFSG
+110 FQGYRNIQARADFSS
-125 LDAAKRKI
+125 LDAAKKKV

-156 KDIITDLATLSNKFE
+156 KNIITDLATLSNKFE

-182 LVLDVPADLAGLPET
+182 LVLDVRADLAGLPEM
-197 VITLARKTAESAGH
+197 VITLARKTAEVAGH

-243 VTRASDQGPQADRWD
+243 ITRASDRGPQADRWD
-258 NTTLMTQILELRQEL
+258 NTTLMTQILGLRQEL
-273 AALLGYSNYAEY
+273 AGLLGYSSYAEY

-303 DLISRARPHAQRE
+303 DLISRAQPYAQRE

-321 DFAGRST
+321 DFAGQST
-328 GDNVVAPWDIAYH
+328 GDNVVPPWDIAYQ

-350 DFDQEELRPYF
+350 HFDQEELRPYF
-361 PLPSVLGGLFEIVNR
+361 PLPKVLSGLFEIVNR
-376 LFGIKVTKAV
+376 LFGITVTKSV
-386 ADAWHPDVRFY
+386 ADVWHPDVVFY

-427 EYVGRYRQ
+427 DCVGRYHR
-435 PDDVVQTPVAFLTCN
+435 PDKVVQTPVAFLTCN
-450 FTQPLDDK
+450 FTQPLDGK

-477 LHHLLSLVEEPS
+477 IHHLLSLVEEPS

-510 WCWERGALDLVTSHV
+510 WCWERDALDLLTSHV
-525 DTGEPLPDELL
+525 DTGEALPDKLL
-536 QKLREA
+536 QKLRGA
-542 KNFQS
+542 RNFQS

-557 GLFDFRLHASTAQI
+557 ALFDFRLHASTTLI
-571 SSDAIHRLLDDV
+571 SADAILRVLDDV
-583 RQQVAVVTPPPFD
+583 RQQVAVVTPPSFD

-624 ADAYNRFEQEGV
+624 ADAYDRFEQEGV
-636 FNATVGRAF
+636 FNATAGRAF
-645 LQHVL
+645 MQHVL
-650 ETGGVEDPLDVFR
+650 ETGGVEEPLDVFK
-663 AFRGREPSID
+663 AFRGREPSIN

-679 GLNA
+679 GLNT

>member
-15 CFTAIRPEHVG
+15 RFAAIRPEHVG
-26 SALDEV
+26 SALDAL
-32 LVSNQV
+32 LVSNQA

-43 ESTVADGADWESF
+43 ESTVRDDADWESF
-56 AQPLEDLENRLGKM
+56 AQPLEDLEDRLQKM

-81 DTEGLREAYQN
+81 DTEDLRDAYQN

-125 LDAAKRKI
+125 LDAAKRKV

-182 LVLDVPADLAGLPET
+182 LLLDVPADLAGLPESA
-197 VITLARKTAESAGH
+197 ITLARKTAESAGH

-223 IPFMRY
+223 MPFMRY

-243 VTRASDQGPQADRWD
+243 VTRASDRGPQADRWD
-258 NTTLMTQILELRQEL
+258 NTTLMTQILGLRQEL

-296 EVEDFLI
+296 EVEGFLI
-303 DLISRARPHAQRE
+303 DLISRARPQAQRE

-341 SEKFRQATY
+341 SEKLRQATY
-350 DFDQEELRPYF
+350 HFDQEELRPYF
-361 PLPSVLGGLFEIVNR
+361 PLPRVLSGLFEIVNR
-376 LFGIKVTKAV
+376 LFGITVTKAV
-386 ADAWHPDVRFY
+386 ADVWHPDVMFY

-403 GAIRGHFYLDLYA
+403 GEIRGRFYLDLYA
-416 REHKRGGAWMA
+416 REHKRSGAWMA
-427 EYVGRYRQ
+427 ECVGRYRR
-435 PDDVVQTPVAFLTCN
+435 PDNAVQTPVAFLTCN

-510 WCWERGALDLVTSHV
+510 WCWEQGALDLVTCHV
-525 DTGEPLPDELL
+525 DTGEPLPDKLL
-536 QKLREA
+536 QKLRGA
-542 KNFQS
+542 RNFQS

-557 GLFDFRLHASTAQI
+557 GLFDFRLHASAAQI
-571 SSDAIHRLLDDV
+571 SADDIQRLLDDV

-596 RFPHAFSHIFAGG
+596 RFPHAFSHIFSGG

-619 SEVLS
+619 AEVLS

-636 FNATVGRAF
+636 FNTAAGRAF
-645 LQHVL
+645 LQHIL
-650 ETGGVEDPLDVFR
+650 ETGGVEEPLDVFR

-673 AFLRHS
+673 AFLRHW
-679 GLNA
+679 GLNS

>member
-15 CFTAIRPEHVG
+15 RFAAIRPEHVG
-26 SALDEV
+26 SALDAL
-32 LVSNQV
+32 LVSNQA

-43 ESTVADGADWESF
+43 ESAVRDDADWESF
-56 AQPLEDLENRLGKM
+56 AQPLEDLEDRLQKM

-81 DTEGLREAYQN
+81 DTEDLRDAYQN

-125 LDAAKRKI
+125 LDAAKRKV

-182 LVLDVPADLAGLPET
+182 LVLNEPADLVGLPET

-243 VTRASDQGPQADRWD
+243 ITRASDRGPQADRWD
-258 NTTLMTQILELRQEL
+258 NTTLMTQILGLRQEL

-296 EVEDFLI
+296 EVEGFLI
-303 DLISRARPHAQRE
+303 DLISRARPQAQRE

-341 SEKFRQATY
+341 SEKLRQATY
-350 DFDQEELRPYF
+350 HFDQEELRPYF
-361 PLPSVLGGLFEIVNR
+361 PLPRVLSGLFEIVNR
-376 LFGIKVTKAV
+376 LFGITVTKAV
-386 ADAWHPDVRFY
+386 ADVWHPDVMFY

-403 GAIRGHFYLDLYA
+403 GEIRGRFYLDLYA
-416 REHKRGGAWMA
+416 REHKRSGAWMA
-427 EYVGRYRQ
+427 ECVGRYRR
-435 PDDVVQTPVAFLTCN
+435 PDNAVQTPVAFLTCN

-510 WCWERGALDLVTSHV
+510 WCWEQGALDLVTCHV
-525 DTGEPLPDELL
+525 DTGEPLPDKLL
-536 QKLREA
+536 QKLRGA
-542 KNFQS
+542 RNFQS

-557 GLFDFRLHASTAQI
+557 GLFDFRLHASAAQI
-571 SSDAIHRLLDDV
+571 SADDIQRLLDDV

-596 RFPHAFSHIFAGG
+596 RFPHAFSHIFSGG

-619 SEVLS
+619 AEVLS

-636 FNATVGRAF
+636 FNTAAGRAF
-645 LQHVL
+645 LQHIL
-650 ETGGVEDPLDVFR
+650 ETGGVEEPLDVFR

-673 AFLRHS
+673 AFLRHW
-679 GLNA
+679 GLNS

>member
-15 CFTAIRPEHVG
+15 RFAAIRPEHVG
-26 SALDEV
+26 SALDAL
-32 LVSNQV
+32 LVSNQA

-43 ESTVADGADWESF
+43 ESAVRDDADWESF
-56 AQPLEDLENRLGKM
+56 AQPLEDLEDRLQKM

-81 DTEGLREAYQN
+81 DTEDLRDAYQN

-110 FQGYRNIQAHADFSG
+110 FQGYRNIQAHVDFSG
-125 LDAAKRKI
+125 LDAAKRKV

-182 LVLDVPADLAGLPET
+182 LLLDVPADLAGLPESA
-197 VITLARKTAESAGH
+197 ITLARKTAESAGH

-223 IPFMRY
+223 MPFMRY

-243 VTRASDQGPQADRWD
+243 VTRASDRGPQADRWD
-258 NTTLMTQILELRQEL
+258 NTTLMTQILGLRQEL

-296 EVEDFLI
+296 EVEGFLI
-303 DLISRARPHAQRE
+303 DLISRARPQAQRE

-341 SEKFRQATY
+341 SEKLRQATY
-350 DFDQEELRPYF
+350 HFDQEELRPYF
-361 PLPSVLGGLFEIVNR
+361 PLPRVLSGLFEIVNR
-376 LFGIKVTKAV
+376 LFGITVTKAV
-386 ADAWHPDVRFY
+386 ADVWHPDVMFY

-403 GAIRGHFYLDLYA
+403 GEIRGRFYLDLYA
-416 REHKRGGAWMA
+416 REHKRSGAWMA
-427 EYVGRYRQ
+427 ECVGRYRR
-435 PDDVVQTPVAFLTCN
+435 PDNAVQTPVAFLTCN

-510 WCWERGALDLVTSHV
+510 WCWEQGALDLVTCHV
-525 DTGEPLPDELL
+525 DTGEPLPDKLL
-536 QKLREA
+536 QKLRGA
-542 KNFQS
+542 RNFQS

-557 GLFDFRLHASTAQI
+557 GLFDFRLHASAAQI
-571 SSDAIHRLLDDV
+571 SADDIQRLLDDV

-596 RFPHAFSHIFAGG
+596 RFPHAFSHIFSGG

-619 SEVLS
+619 AEVLS

-636 FNATVGRAF
+636 FNTAAGRAF
-645 LQHVL
+645 LQHIL
-650 ETGGVEDPLDVFR
+650 ETGGVEEPLDVFR

-673 AFLRHS
+673 AFLRHW
-679 GLNA
+679 GL

>member
-15 CFTAIRPEHVG
+15 RFAAIRPEHVG
-26 SALDEV
+26 SALDAL
-32 LVSNQV
+32 LVSNQA

-43 ESTVADGADWESF
+43 ESAVRDDADWESF
-56 AQPLEDLENRLGKM
+56 AQPLEDLEDRLQKM

-81 DTEGLREAYQN
+81 DTEDLRDAYQN

-125 LDAAKRKI
+125 LDAAKRKV

-171 HNVMDATDGWA
+171 HNVMDATDSWA
-182 LVLDVPADLAGLPET
+182 LLLDVPADLAGLPESA
-197 VITLARKTAESAGH
+197 ITLARKTAESAGH

-223 IPFMRY
+223 MPFMRY

-243 VTRASDQGPQADRWD
+243 VTRASDRGPQADRWD
-258 NTTLMTQILELRQEL
+258 NTTLMTQILGLRQEL

-296 EVEDFLI
+296 EVEGFLI
-303 DLISRARPHAQRE
+303 DLISRARPQAQRE

-321 DFAGRST
+321 DFVGRST

-341 SEKFRQATY
+341 SEKLRQATY
-350 DFDQEELRPYF
+350 HFDQEELRPYF
-361 PLPSVLGGLFEIVNR
+361 PLPRVLSGLFEIVNR
-376 LFGIKVTKAV
+376 LFGITVTKAV
-386 ADAWHPDVRFY
+386 ADVWHPDVMFY

-403 GAIRGHFYLDLYA
+403 GEIRGRFYLDLYA
-416 REHKRGGAWMA
+416 REHKRSGAWMA
-427 EYVGRYRQ
+427 ECVGRYRR
-435 PDDVVQTPVAFLTCN
+435 PDNAVQTPVAFLTCN

-510 WCWERGALDLVTSHV
+510 WCWEQGALDLVTCHV
-525 DTGEPLPDELL
+525 DTGEPLPDKLL
-536 QKLREA
+536 QKLRGA
-542 KNFQS
+542 RNFQS

-557 GLFDFRLHASTAQI
+557 GLFDFRLHASAAQI
-571 SSDAIHRLLDDV
+571 SADDIQRLLDDV

-596 RFPHAFSHIFAGG
+596 RFPHAFSHIFSGG
-609 YAAGYYGYLW
+609 YAAGYYGDLW
-619 SEVLS
+619 AEVLS

-636 FNATVGRAF
+636 FNTAAGRAF
-645 LQHVL
+645 LQHIL
-650 ETGGVEDPLDVFR
+650 ETGGVEESLDVFR

-673 AFLRHS
+673 AFLRHW
-679 GLNA
+679 GLNS

>member
-1 MTKNNPLLDVEGLP
+1 MTKKNPLLDVEGLP
-15 CFTAIRPEHVG
+15 RFAAIRPEHVG
-26 SALDEV
+26 SALDA
-32 LVSNQV
+32 LLISNQA

-43 ESTVADGADWESF
+43 ESAVRDDADWESF
-56 AQPLEDLENRLGKM
+56 AQPLEDLEDRLQKM

-81 DTEGLREAYQN
+81 DTEDLRDAYQN

-125 LDAAKRKI
+125 LDAAKRKV

-182 LVLDVPADLAGLPET
+182 LLLDVPADLAGLPESA
-197 VITLARKTAESAGH
+197 ITLARKTAESAGH

-223 IPFMRY
+223 MPFMRY

-243 VTRASDQGPQADRWD
+243 VTRASDRGPQADRWD
-258 NTTLMTQILELRQEL
+258 NTTLMTQILGLRQEL

-296 EVEDFLI
+296 EVEGFLI
-303 DLISRARPHAQRE
+303 DLISRARPQAQRE

-341 SEKFRQATY
+341 SEKLRQATY
-350 DFDQEELRPYF
+350 HFDQEELRPYF
-361 PLPSVLGGLFEIVNR
+361 PLPRVLSGLFEIVNR
-376 LFGIKVTKAV
+376 LFGITVTKAV
-386 ADAWHPDVRFY
+386 ADVWHPDVMFY

-403 GAIRGHFYLDLYA
+403 GEIRGRFYLDLYA
-416 REHKRGGAWMA
+416 REHKRSGAWMA
-427 EYVGRYRQ
+427 ECVGRYRR
-435 PDDVVQTPVAFLTCN
+435 PDNAVQTPVAFLTCN

-510 WCWERGALDLVTSHV
+510 WCWEQGALDLVTCHV
-525 DTGEPLPDELL
+525 DTGEPLPDKLL
-536 QKLREA
+536 QKLRGA
-542 KNFQS
+542 RNFQS

-557 GLFDFRLHASTAQI
+557 GLFDFRLHASAAQI
-571 SSDAIHRLLDDV
+571 SADDIQRLLDDV

-596 RFPHAFSHIFAGG
+596 RFPHAFSHIFSGG

-619 SEVLS
+619 AEVLS

-636 FNATVGRAF
+636 FNTAAGRAF
-645 LQHVL
+645 LQHIL
-650 ETGGVEDPLDVFR
+650 ETGGVEEPLDVFR

-673 AFLRHS
+673 AFLRHW
-679 GLNA
+679 GLNS

>member
-15 CFTAIRPEHVG
+15 RFAAIRPEHVG
-26 SALDEV
+26 SALDA
-32 LVSNQV
+32 LLISNQA

-43 ESTVADGADWESF
+43 ESAVRDDADWESF
-56 AQPLEDLENRLGKM
+56 AQPLEDLEDRLQKM

-81 DTEGLREAYQN
+81 DTEDLRDAYQN

-125 LDAAKRKI
+125 LDAAKRKV

-171 HNVMDATDGWA
+171 HNVMDATDGWV
-182 LVLDVPADLAGLPET
+182 LLLDVPADLAGLPESA
-197 VITLARKTAESAGH
+197 ITLARKTAESAGH

-223 IPFMRY
+223 MPFMRY

-243 VTRASDQGPQADRWD
+243 VTRASDRGPQADRWD
-258 NTTLMTQILELRQEL
+258 NTTLMTQILGLRQEL

-296 EVEDFLI
+296 EVEGFLI
-303 DLISRARPHAQRE
+303 DLISRARPQAQRE

-341 SEKFRQATY
+341 SEKLRQATY
-350 DFDQEELRPYF
+350 HFDQEELRPYF
-361 PLPSVLGGLFEIVNR
+361 PLPRVLSGLFEIVNR
-376 LFGIKVTKAV
+376 LFGITVTKAV
-386 ADAWHPDVRFY
+386 ADVWHPDVMFY

-403 GAIRGHFYLDLYA
+403 GEIRGRFYLDLYA
-416 REHKRGGAWMA
+416 REHKRSGAWMA
-427 EYVGRYRQ
+427 ECVGRYRR
-435 PDDVVQTPVAFLTCN
+435 PDNAVQTPVAFLTCN

-510 WCWERGALDLVTSHV
+510 WCWEQGALDLVTCHV
-525 DTGEPLPDELL
+525 DTGEPLPDKLL
-536 QKLREA
+536 QKLRGA
-542 KNFQS
+542 RNFQS

-557 GLFDFRLHASTAQI
+557 GLFDFRLHASAAQI
-571 SSDAIHRLLDDV
+571 SADDIQRLLDDV

-596 RFPHAFSHIFAGG
+596 RFPHAFSHIFSGG

-619 SEVLS
+619 AEVLS

-636 FNATVGRAF
+636 FNTAAGRAF
-645 LQHVL
+645 LQHIL
-650 ETGGVEDPLDVFR
+650 ETGGVEEPLDVFR

-673 AFLRHS
+673 AFLRHW
-679 GLNA
+679 GLNS

>member
-15 CFTAIRPEHVG
+15 RFAAIRPEHVG
-26 SALDEV
+26 SALDAL
-32 LVSNQV
+32 LVSNQA

-43 ESTVADGADWESF
+43 ESAVRDDADWESF
-56 AQPLEDLENRLGKM
+56 AQPLEDLEDRLQKM

-81 DTEGLREAYQN
+81 DTEDLRDAYQN

-125 LDAAKRKI
+125 LDAAKRKV

-182 LVLDVPADLAGLPET
+182 LLLDVPADLAGLPESA
-197 VITLARKTAESAGH
+197 ITLARKTAESAGH
-211 SGWQFTLQAPSY
+211 SGWQFALQAPSY

-243 VTRASDQGPQADRWD
+243 VTRASDRGPQADRWD
-258 NTTLMTQILELRQEL
+258 NTTLMTQILGLRQEL

-296 EVEDFLI
+296 EVEGFLI
-303 DLISRARPHAQRE
+303 DLISRARPQAQRE

-341 SEKFRQATY
+341 SEKLRQATY
-350 DFDQEELRPYF
+350 HFDQEELRPYF
-361 PLPSVLGGLFEIVNR
+361 PLPRVLSGLFEIVNR
-376 LFGIKVTKAV
+376 LFGITVTKAV
-386 ADAWHPDVRFY
+386 ADVWHPDVMFY

-403 GAIRGHFYLDLYA
+403 GEIRGRFYLDLYA
-416 REHKRGGAWMA
+416 REHKRSGAWMA
-427 EYVGRYRQ
+427 ECVGRYRR
-435 PDDVVQTPVAFLTCN
+435 PDNAVQTPVAFLTCN

-510 WCWERGALDLVTSHV
+510 WCWEQGALDLVTCHV
-525 DTGEPLPDELL
+525 DTGEPLPDKLL
-536 QKLREA
+536 QKLRGA
-542 KNFQS
+542 RNFQS

-557 GLFDFRLHASTAQI
+557 GLFDFRLHASAAQI
-571 SSDAIHRLLDDV
+571 SADDIQRLLDDV

-596 RFPHAFSHIFAGG
+596 RFPHAFSHIFSGG

-619 SEVLS
+619 AEVLS

-636 FNATVGRAF
+636 FNTAAGRAF
-645 LQHVL
+645 LQHIL
-650 ETGGVEDPLDVFR
+650 ETGGVEEPLDVFR

-673 AFLRHS
+673 AFLRHW
-679 GLNA
+679 GLNS

>member
-15 CFTAIRPEHVG
+15 RFAAIRPEHVG
-26 SALDEV
+26 SALDA
-32 LVSNQV
+32 LLISNQA

-43 ESTVADGADWESF
+43 ESAVRDDADWESF
-56 AQPLEDLENRLGKM
+56 AQPLEDLEDRLQKM

-81 DTEGLREAYQN
+81 DTEDLRDAYQN
-92 SLEKLTA
+92 SLEKLTT

-125 LDAAKRKI
+125 LDAAKRKV

-182 LVLDVPADLAGLPET
+182 LLLDVPADLAGLPESA
-197 VITLARKTAESAGH
+197 ITLARKTAESAGH

-223 IPFMRY
+223 MPFMRY

-243 VTRASDQGPQADRWD
+243 VTRASDRGPQADRWD
-258 NTTLMTQILELRQEL
+258 NTTLMTQILGLRQEL

-296 EVEDFLI
+296 EVEGFLI
-303 DLISRARPHAQRE
+303 DLISRARPQAQRE

-341 SEKFRQATY
+341 SEKLRQATY
-350 DFDQEELRPYF
+350 HFDQEELRPYF
-361 PLPSVLGGLFEIVNR
+361 PLPRVLSGLFEIVNR
-376 LFGIKVTKAV
+376 LFGITVTKAV
-386 ADAWHPDVRFY
+386 ADVWHPDVMFY

-403 GAIRGHFYLDLYA
+403 GEIRGRFYLDLYA
-416 REHKRGGAWMA
+416 REHKRSGAWMA
-427 EYVGRYRQ
+427 ECVGRYRR
-435 PDDVVQTPVAFLTCN
+435 PDNAVQTPVAFLTCN

-510 WCWERGALDLVTSHV
+510 WCWEQGALDLVTCHV
-525 DTGEPLPDELL
+525 DTGEPLPDKLL
-536 QKLREA
+536 QKLRGA
-542 KNFQS
+542 RNFQS

-557 GLFDFRLHASTAQI
+557 GLFDFRLHASAAQI
-571 SSDAIHRLLDDV
+571 SADDIQRLLDDV

-596 RFPHAFSHIFAGG
+596 RFPHAFSHIFSGG

-619 SEVLS
+619 AEVLS

-636 FNATVGRAF
+636 FNTAAGRAF
-645 LQHVL
+645 LQHIL
-650 ETGGVEDPLDVFR
+650 ETGGVEEPLDVFR

-673 AFLRHS
+673 AFLRHW
-679 GLNA
+679 GLNS

>member
-15 CFTAIRPEHVG
+15 RFAAIRPEHVG
-26 SALDEV
+26 SALDAL
-32 LVSNQV
+32 LVSNQA

-43 ESTVADGADWESF
+43 ESAVRDDADWESF
-56 AQPLEDLENRLGKM
+56 AQPLEDLEDRLQKM

-81 DTEGLREAYQN
+81 DTEDLRDAYQN

-125 LDAAKRKI
+125 LDAAKRKV

-182 LVLDVPADLAGLPET
+182 LLLDVPADLAGLPESA
-197 VITLARKTAESAGH
+197 ITLARKTAESAGH

-223 IPFMRY
+223 MPFMRY

-243 VTRASDQGPQADRWD
+243 VTRASDRGPQADRWD
-258 NTTLMTQILELRQEL
+258 NTTLMTQILGLRQEL

-296 EVEDFLI
+296 EVEGFLI
-303 DLISRARPHAQRE
+303 DLISRARPQAQRE

-341 SEKFRQATY
+341 SEKLRQATY
-350 DFDQEELRPYF
+350 HFDQEELRPYF
-361 PLPSVLGGLFEIVNR
+361 PLPRVLSGLFEIVNR
-376 LFGIKVTKAV
+376 LFGITVTKAV
-386 ADAWHPDVRFY
+386 ADVWHPDVMFY

-403 GAIRGHFYLDLYA
+403 GEIRGRFYLDLYA
-416 REHKRGGAWMA
+416 REHKRSGAWMA
-427 EYVGRYRQ
+427 ECVGRYRR
-435 PDDVVQTPVAFLTCN
+435 PDNAVQTPVAFLTCN

-510 WCWERGALDLVTSHV
+510 WCWEQGALDLVTCHV
-525 DTGEPLPDELL
+525 DTGEPLPDKLL
-536 QKLREA
+536 QKLRGA
-542 KNFQS
+542 RNFQS

-557 GLFDFRLHASTAQI
+557 GLFDFRLHASAAQI
-571 SSDAIHRLLDDV
+571 SADDIQRLLDDV

-596 RFPHAFSHIFAGG
+596 RFPHAFSHIFSGG

-619 SEVLS
+619 AEVLS

-636 FNATVGRAF
+636 FNTAAGRAF
-645 LQHVL
+645 LQHIL
-650 ETGGVEDPLDVFR
+650 ETGGVEEPLDVFR

-673 AFLRHS
+673 AFLRHW
-679 GLNA
+679 GLNS

>member
-81 DTEGLREAYQN
+81 DTEDLREAYQN

-258 NTTLMTQILELRQEL
+258 NTTLMTQILGLRQEL

-328 GDNVVAPWDIAYH
+328 GDNAVAPWDIAYH

-361 PLPSVLGGLFEIVNR
+361 PLPSVLVGLFEIVNR

>member
-15 CFTAIRPEHVG
+15 RFAAIRPEHVG
-26 SALDEV
+26 SALDA
-32 LVSNQV
+32 LLISNQA

-43 ESTVADGADWESF
+43 ESAVRDDADWESF
-56 AQPLEDLENRLGKM
+56 AQPLEDLEDRLQKM

-81 DTEGLREAYQN
+81 DTEDLRDAYQN

-125 LDAAKRKI
+125 LDAAKRKV

-182 LVLDVPADLAGLPET
+182 LLLDVPADLAGLPESA
-197 VITLARKTAESAGH
+197 ITLARKTAESAGH

-223 IPFMRY
+223 MPFMRY
-229 SERSDLRRQMYEAF
+229 SEHSDLRRQMYEAF
-243 VTRASDQGPQADRWD
+243 VTRASDRGPQADRWD
-258 NTTLMTQILELRQEL
+258 NTILMTQILGLRQEL

-296 EVEDFLI
+296 EVEGFLI
-303 DLISRARPHAQRE
+303 DLISRARPQAQRE

-341 SEKFRQATY
+341 SEKLRQATY
-350 DFDQEELRPYF
+350 HFDQEELRPYF
-361 PLPSVLGGLFEIVNR
+361 PLPRVLSGLFEIVNR
-376 LFGIKVTKAV
+376 LFGITVTKAV
-386 ADAWHPDVRFY
+386 ADVWHPDVMFY

-403 GAIRGHFYLDLYA
+403 GEIRGRFYLDLYA
-416 REHKRGGAWMA
+416 REHKRSGAWMA
-427 EYVGRYRQ
+427 ECVGRYRR
-435 PDDVVQTPVAFLTCN
+435 PDNAVQTPVAFLTCN

-510 WCWERGALDLVTSHV
+510 WCWEQGALDLVTCHV
-525 DTGEPLPDELL
+525 DTGEPLPDKLL
-536 QKLREA
+536 QKLRGA
-542 KNFQS
+542 RNFQS

-557 GLFDFRLHASTAQI
+557 GLFDFRLHASAAQI
-571 SSDAIHRLLDDV
+571 SADDIQRLLDDV

-596 RFPHAFSHIFAGG
+596 RFPHAFSHIFSGG

-619 SEVLS
+619 AEVLS

-636 FNATVGRAF
+636 FNTAAGRAF
-645 LQHVL
+645 LQHIL
-650 ETGGVEDPLDVFR
+650 ETGGVEEPLDVFR

-673 AFLRHS
+673 AFLRHW
-679 GLNA
+679 GLNS

>member
-15 CFTAIRPEHVG
+15 RFAAIRPEHVG
-26 SALDEV
+26 SALDAL
-32 LVSNQV
+32 LVSNQA

-43 ESTVADGADWESF
+43 ESAVRDDADWESF
-56 AQPLEDLENRLGKM
+56 AQPLEDLEDRLQKM

-81 DTEGLREAYQN
+81 DTEDLRDAYQN
-92 SLEKLTA
+92 SLEKLTT

-125 LDAAKRKI
+125 LDAAKRKV
-133 ILNAVRDFRLS
+133 ILNAVRDFQLS

-182 LVLDVPADLAGLPET
+182 LLLDVPADLAGLPESA
-197 VITLARKTAESAGH
+197 ITLARKTAESAGH

-223 IPFMRY
+223 MPFMRY

-243 VTRASDQGPQADRWD
+243 VTRASDRGPQADRWD
-258 NTTLMTQILELRQEL
+258 NTTLMTQILGLRQEL

-296 EVEDFLI
+296 EVEGFLI
-303 DLISRARPHAQRE
+303 DLISRARPQAQRE

-341 SEKFRQATY
+341 SEKLRQATY
-350 DFDQEELRPYF
+350 HFDQEELRPYF
-361 PLPSVLGGLFEIVNR
+361 PLPRVLSGLFEIVNR
-376 LFGIKVTKAV
+376 LFGITVTKAV
-386 ADAWHPDVRFY
+386 ADVWHPDVMFY

-403 GAIRGHFYLDLYA
+403 GEIRGRFYLDLYA
-416 REHKRGGAWMA
+416 REHKRSGAWMA
-427 EYVGRYRQ
+427 ECVGRYRR
-435 PDDVVQTPVAFLTCN
+435 PDNAVQTPVAFLTCN

-510 WCWERGALDLVTSHV
+510 WCWEQGALDLVTCHV
-525 DTGEPLPDELL
+525 DTGESLPDKLL
-536 QKLREA
+536 QKLRGA
-542 KNFQS
+542 RNFQS

-557 GLFDFRLHASTAQI
+557 GLFDFRLHASAAQI
-571 SSDAIHRLLDDV
+571 SADDIQRLLDDV

-596 RFPHAFSHIFAGG
+596 RFPHAFSHIFSGG

-619 SEVLS
+619 AEVLS

-636 FNATVGRAF
+636 FNTAAGRAF
-645 LQHVL
+645 LQHIL
-650 ETGGVEDPLDVFR
+650 ETGGVEEPLDVFR

-673 AFLRHS
+673 AFLRHW
-679 GLNA
+679 GLNS

>member
-15 CFTAIRPEHVG
+15 RFAAIRPEHVG
-26 SALDEV
+26 SALDA
-32 LVSNQV
+32 LLISNQA

-43 ESTVADGADWESF
+43 ESAVRDDADWESF
-56 AQPLEDLENRLGKM
+56 AQPLEDLEDRLQKM

-81 DTEGLREAYQN
+81 DTEDLRDAYQN
-92 SLEKLTA
+92 SLEKLTT

-125 LDAAKRKI
+125 LDAAKRKV

-182 LVLDVPADLAGLPET
+182 LLLDVPADLAGLPESA
-197 VITLARKTAESAGH
+197 ITLARKTAESAGH

-243 VTRASDQGPQADRWD
+243 VTRASDRGPQADRWD
-258 NTTLMTQILELRQEL
+258 NTTLMTQILGLRQEL

-296 EVEDFLI
+296 EVEGFLI
-303 DLISRARPHAQRE
+303 DLISRARPQAQRE

-341 SEKFRQATY
+341 SEKLRQATY
-350 DFDQEELRPYF
+350 HFDQEELRPYF
-361 PLPSVLGGLFEIVNR
+361 PLPRVLSGLFEIVNR
-376 LFGIKVTKAV
+376 LFGITVTKAV
-386 ADAWHPDVRFY
+386 ADVWHPDVMFY

-403 GAIRGHFYLDLYA
+403 GEIRGRFYLDLYA
-416 REHKRGGAWMA
+416 REHKRSGAWMA
-427 EYVGRYRQ
+427 ECVGRYRR
-435 PDDVVQTPVAFLTCN
+435 PDNAVQTPVAFLTCN

-510 WCWERGALDLVTSHV
+510 WCWEQGALDLVTCHV
-525 DTGEPLPDELL
+525 DTGEPLPDKLL
-536 QKLREA
+536 QKLRGA
-542 KNFQS
+542 RNFQS

-557 GLFDFRLHASTAQI
+557 GLFDFRLHASAAQI
-571 SSDAIHRLLDDV
+571 SADDIQRLLDDV

-596 RFPHAFSHIFAGG
+596 RFPHAFSHIFSGG

-619 SEVLS
+619 AEVLS

-636 FNATVGRAF
+636 FNTAAGRAF
-645 LQHVL
+645 LQHIL
-650 ETGGVEDPLDVFR
+650 ETGGVEEPLDVFR

-673 AFLRHS
+673 AFLRHW
-679 GLNA
+679 GLNS